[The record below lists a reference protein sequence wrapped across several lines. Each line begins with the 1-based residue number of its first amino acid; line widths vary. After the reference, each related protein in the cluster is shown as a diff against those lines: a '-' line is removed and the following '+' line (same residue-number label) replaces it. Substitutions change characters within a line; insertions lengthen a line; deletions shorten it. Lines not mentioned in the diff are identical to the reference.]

1 MRNLRILITFLFLGN
16 YIYPIISLRQNEI
29 HTSPQ
34 TSPSNI
40 LVKIDSI
47 LEEDFYLNAVK
58 THEIVLIG
66 KVLPSAKTLKEAAIT
81 ILIII

>member
-1 MRNLRILITFLFLGN
+1 MRNLRILITFLFLVN
-16 YIYPIISLRQNEI
+16 DIYPIIPLRQNEI

-34 TSPSNI
+34 TRSSNI

-58 THEIVLIG
+58 THEIVLTG